1 MLQLKKT
8 STLFSITLKR
18 GKTIITKNYILFCLS
33 LALSAWDVQFILFDR
48 FISDKGRL
56 KTKIN
61 SLISMLSK
69 TRYFSTTVMRCCV
82 NSHGTK
88 SHSFRLSTY
97 WSDNV
102 LFTWNNFTA
111 RVSALTFL
119 VLHPNPL
126 AVQVNASIVL
136 KGLRRGRNIFNA
148 LTRRLALLPP
158 CKQAK

>member
-1 MLQLKKT
+1 MTTVYRPLQESVFSTAQLFPALGAKQVCFLQVCQAYHQSLYVVYFKGWSLLLVKKYVENVTKKT
-8 STLFSITLKR
+8 STLFSISLKR

-33 LALSAWDVQFILFDR
+33 LALSAWDVQFILLDR

-97 WSDNV
+97 
-102 LFTWNNFTA
+102 
-111 RVSALTFL
+111 
-119 VLHPNPL
+119 
-126 AVQVNASIVL
+126 
-136 KGLRRGRNIFNA
+136 
-148 LTRRLALLPP
+148 
-158 CKQAK
+158 